1 LKLIIRLV
9 FALLGGL
16 AAAQVAASTG
26 MSHHFGD
33 AGSWARWIGVVVGGA
48 CAGWL
53 VAFFVG
59 SLAIRGIR
67 RIESAAQRRSAGELV
82 VGGVGLLL
90 GFGVAALAT
99 LAIGALPYV
108 GDYLLLPL
116 FLLLGYVFALVAAR
130 QHRQILRLVGLG
142 GEGAGPGEPRAEP
155 GASPKRRSTD
165 KRPTGLLVDTSAIID
180 GRIADVM
187 ATGFIDRELV
197 IPVFVLLELQRVADS
212 QDSQRRARGRRG
224 LEVMH
229 DLRLS
234 DLTISTPD
242 VDFPELEGVDTKLC
256 RLASERALPILT
268 TDYNLNRVAGIQGL
282 TVLNINDLANAL
294 KPAVLP
300 GESLRVK
307 VLREGK
313 EAEQGVGYLDDGT
326 MIVIEGGRQRLGD
339 TVQVEVTSV
348 LQSASGKMIFSRVA

>member
-1 LKLIIRLV
+1 VI
-9 FALLGGL
+9 
-16 AAAQVAASTG
+16 
-26 MSHHFGD
+26 
-33 AGSWARWIGVVVGGA
+33 VGGA
-48 CAGWL
+48 CLGWL
-53 VAFFVG
+53 VAFFLGGV
-59 SLAIRGIR
+59 AIKGIR
-67 RIESAAQRRSAGELV
+67 RIEAAAQRRSAGELV

-90 GFGVAALAT
+90 GLGVGALAT

-108 GDYLLLPL
+108 GNYLLLPI
-116 FLLLGYVFALVAAR
+116 FLVLGYVFARVAAR

-142 GEGAGPGEPRAEP
+142 GEAGPEQRP
-155 GASPKRRSTD
+155 GVSPKRRASDRTA
-165 KRPTGLLVDTSAIID
+165 TGLLVDTSAIID

-212 QDSQRRARGRRG
+212 ADTRKRARGRRG

-234 DLTISTPD
+234 DLAISTPD
-242 VDFPELEGVDTKLC
+242 VDYPEIEGVDTKLC
-256 RLASERALPILT
+256 RLASERNLPILT

-282 TVLNINDLANAL
+282 SVLNINDLANAL

-313 EAEQGVGYLDDGT
+313 ESEQGVGYLDDGT

-339 TVQVEVTSV
+339 TVEVEVTSV